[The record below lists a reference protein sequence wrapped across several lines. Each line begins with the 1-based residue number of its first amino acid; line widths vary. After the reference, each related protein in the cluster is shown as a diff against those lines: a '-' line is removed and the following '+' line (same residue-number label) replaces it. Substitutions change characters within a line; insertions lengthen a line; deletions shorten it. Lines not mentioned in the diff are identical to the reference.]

1 MAVVSFD
8 LTAFRARYPQFN
20 AVDDT
25 LLGLYF
31 VEAGL
36 YCNNTD
42 TSPVADV
49 ALRSMLLNMLTAHI
63 AAMNSGENGE
73 SPSPLVG
80 RLSQATEGSVSVSTD
95 AGAVMAGSEAWY
107 AQTRYGWAYW
117 QATRAFRT
125 MRYRP
130 GASRAPTYNGGPAG
144 CYPWRR

>member
-1 MAVVSFD
+1 MAVVTFD

-20 AVDDT
+20 TVDPD

-42 TSPVADV
+42 TSPVDNV
-49 ALRSMLLNMLTAHI
+49 TLRSMLLNMLTAHI
-63 AAMNSGENGE
+63 AALNSGENGQP
-73 SPSPLVG
+73 PSPLVG
-80 RLSQATEGSVSVSTD
+80 RLAQATEGSVSVSTD
-95 AGAVMAGSEAWY
+95 VGAVVAGSEAWY

-117 QATRAFRT
+117 QATRSFRT

-130 GASRAPTYNGGPAG
+130 GASRSPTYRGGP
-144 CYPWRR
+144 PWRR